1 LGNLQVVDQLPG
13 CVSQIRYLF
22 PGQIERQPLHRRIE
36 IDVGSMARQVED
48 KLLSQFSIFVHLRLL
63 DVKYDTGRWG
73 KQIRGLSPGQLIT
86 MMGLVDRVDIVIIG
100 AGVVG
105 LAIAERLSRTKR
117 GQEIVVLERH
127 DGFGRETS
135 SRNSE
140 VIHAGLYYSENL
152 LKTKLCIRGN
162 PMLYELCRKEGIP
175 HRKTGKIILAT
186 NKSEEQQVQSIFK
199 QAQANGAAGVC
210 LISGEEIEAME
221 PYVFG
226 VSGLY
231 SPESGIV
238 DSHQLMKYFEQ
249 TAESRS
255 ATVAYGTEV
264 IALEKSVDGYVVEIK
279 DTDGEQ
285 LQLESG
291 IVINSAGLWAD
302 RIAWMAGID
311 VDKEGYRIYLCKGD
325 YFGVSSRH
333 QGKVGRLVYPTPSP
347 IHLGAHAVLSLDDR
361 LKIGPNAVY
370 VDQISYQVDEEGQEE
385 FFTKAKRFLPFL
397 EYDDLAPDMAGIRPK
412 LYRKGEPFRD
422 FIIQEEGDR
431 GLSGLVNLVG
441 IESPGLTCC
450 LTIAETV
457 DRLL

>member
-1 LGNLQVVDQLPG
+1 
-13 CVSQIRYLF
+13 
-22 PGQIERQPLHRRIE
+22 
-36 IDVGSMARQVED
+36 
-48 KLLSQFSIFVHLRLL
+48 
-63 DVKYDTGRWG
+63 
-73 KQIRGLSPGQLIT
+73 
-86 MMGLVDRVDIVIIG
+86 MMGLMDRVDIVIIG

-105 LAIAERLSRTKR
+105 LAIAERLSHTKKV
-117 GQEIVVLERH
+117 QEIVVLERH

-140 VIHAGLYYSENL
+140 VIHAGLYYAENL
-152 LKTKLCIRGN
+152 LKTKLCIPGN
-162 PMLYELCRKEGIP
+162 PMLYQLCRKEGIP

-186 NKSEEQQVQSIFK
+186 DESEEQQLQSIFK
-199 QAQANGAAGVC
+199 QAETNGAAGIS
-210 LISGEEIEAME
+210 LISGKEIEIME

-226 VSGLY
+226 LSGLY
-231 SPESGIV
+231 SPESGII

-249 TAESRS
+249 TAESRGV
-255 ATVAYGTEV
+255 TMAYGSEV

-291 IVINSAGLWAD
+291 VVINSAGLWAD

-311 VDKEGYRIYLCKGD
+311 VDAEGYRIYPCKGE

-333 QGKVGRLVYPTPSP
+333 QGKLGCLVYPTPSP

-370 VDQISYQVDEEGQEE
+370 VDQISYEVDADGQKD
-385 FFTKAKRFLPFL
+385 FHSKARRFLPFL
-397 EYDDLAPDMAGIRPK
+397 EFEDLAPDMAGIRPK
-412 LYRKGEPFRD
+412 LYQKGEPFRD
-422 FIIQEEGDR
+422 FIIKEEGDR
-431 GLSGLVNLVG
+431 GLSGLINLLG

-450 LTIAETV
+450 LTIAESV

>member
-1 LGNLQVVDQLPG
+1 
-13 CVSQIRYLF
+13 
-22 PGQIERQPLHRRIE
+22 
-36 IDVGSMARQVED
+36 
-48 KLLSQFSIFVHLRLL
+48 
-63 DVKYDTGRWG
+63 
-73 KQIRGLSPGQLIT
+73 

-117 GQEIVVLERH
+117 GQEIVVLERN

-140 VIHAGLYYSENL
+140 VIHAGLYYGENL
-152 LKTKLCIRGN
+152 LKTKLCVRGN
-162 PMLYELCRKEGIP
+162 PLLYELCRSEGIP

-186 NKSEEQQVQSIFK
+186 DESEKLQLQNIFQQAEK
-199 QAQANGAAGVC
+199 NGVAGVRQ
-210 LISGEEIEAME
+210 ISAREIETME

-226 VSGLY
+226 LSGLY
-231 SPESGIV
+231 SPETGIV
-238 DSHQLMKYFEQ
+238 DSHRLMKYFEQ
-249 TAESRS
+249 TAASRG
-255 ATVAYGTEV
+255 ATLAYGTEV

-291 IVINSAGLWAD
+291 VVINSAGLWAD

-311 VDKEGYRIYLCKGD
+311 VDAEGYRIYLCKGE
-325 YFGVSSRH
+325 YFSVSSRH
-333 QGKVGRLVYPTPSP
+333 QGKVGCLVYPTPSP

-361 LKIGPNAVY
+361 LKIGPSAVY
-370 VDQISYQVDEEGQEE
+370 VDEISYQVDGDGQEE
-385 FFTKAKRFLPFL
+385 FHSIARRFLPFL
-397 EYDDLAPDMAGIRPK
+397 ELDDLAPDMAGIRPK

-422 FIIQEEGDR
+422 FIIKEEGDR
-431 GLSGLVNLVG
+431 GLSGLINLVG

-450 LTIAETV
+450 LTIAESV

>member
-1 LGNLQVVDQLPG
+1 LPTRE
-13 CVSQIRYLF
+13 QTNMI
-22 PGQIERQPLHRRIE
+22 
-36 IDVGSMARQVED
+36 
-48 KLLSQFSIFVHLRLL
+48 
-63 DVKYDTGRWG
+63 
-73 KQIRGLSPGQLIT
+73 
-86 MMGLVDRVDIVIIG
+86 GLVDRVDIVVIG

-105 LAIAERLSRTKR
+105 LAIAERLSSTRR
-117 GQEIVVLERH
+117 GQEIVVLERC

-140 VIHAGLYYSENL
+140 VIHAGLYYAKDL
-152 LKTKLCIRGN
+152 LKTSLCIRGN
-162 PMLYELCRKEGIP
+162 PLLYELCRKEQIP

-186 NKSEEQQVQSIFK
+186 DESEERQLHGIFK
-199 QAQANGAAGVC
+199 QARTNGVPGIS
-210 LISGEEIEAME
+210 LISAKEIETME

-226 VSGLY
+226 ILGLY
-231 SPESGIV
+231 SSESGIL

-249 TAESRS
+249 AAQSRGV
-255 ATVAYGTEV
+255 TVAYGTEV
-264 IALEKSVDGYVVEIK
+264 IALEKSVDGYVVEVE

-291 IVINSAGLWAD
+291 VVINSAGLWAD
-302 RIAWMAGID
+302 RIALMAGID
-311 VDKEGYRIYLCKGD
+311 VDAEGYRIYPCKGE
-325 YFGVSSRH
+325 YFSVSSRH

-370 VDQISYQVDEEGQEE
+370 VDEISYQVDSERQEE
-385 FFTKAKRFLPFL
+385 FCSKARRFLPFL
-397 EYDDLAPDMAGIRPK
+397 EMDDLAPDMAGIRPK

-422 FIIQEEGDR
+422 FLIKEEGDR

-441 IESPGLTCC
+441 IESPGLTSC
-450 LTIAETV
+450 LSIAEQV

>member
-1 LGNLQVVDQLPG
+1 
-13 CVSQIRYLF
+13 
-22 PGQIERQPLHRRIE
+22 
-36 IDVGSMARQVED
+36 
-48 KLLSQFSIFVHLRLL
+48 
-63 DVKYDTGRWG
+63 
-73 KQIRGLSPGQLIT
+73 
-86 MMGLVDRVDIVIIG
+86 
-100 AGVVG
+100 
-105 LAIAERLSRTKR
+105 
-117 GQEIVVLERH
+117 VLERH

-140 VIHAGLYYSENL
+140 VIHAGLYYAEDL
-152 LKTKLCIRGN
+152 LKTELCIRGN
-162 PMLYELCRKEGIP
+162 PLLYELCRKEGIP

-186 NKSEEQQVQSIFK
+186 GESEEQQVQGIFK
-199 QAQANGAAGVC
+199 QAQANGASGVC
-210 LISGEEIEAME
+210 LISGKEIETME

-226 VSGLY
+226 ISGLY

-249 TAESRS
+249 TAGSRG

-302 RIAWMAGID
+302 RIAWMAGVQ
-311 VDKEGYRIYLCKGD
+311 VDGEGYRIYPCKGE
-325 YFGVSSRH
+325 YFSVSNRH

-370 VDQISYQVDEEGQEE
+370 VDEISYQVDADRQEE
-385 FFTKAKRFLPFL
+385 FYSKARRFLPCL

-412 LYRKGEPFRD
+412 LYRQGEPFRD
-422 FIIQEEGDR
+422 FIIREEGDR

-441 IESPGLTCC
+441 IESPGLTSC